1 MATYTYCSFASHDGF
16 LGLVILRGLH
26 DSASAAM
33 RCAALGLHPGG
44 EMMVLPVPE
53 LAPLKPEEWQRL
65 EDNCHRLLSEED
77 AKSLFNGK
85 SLGELTAD
93 EKATVQRNTAIG
105 AAERDC
111 ERIEECSFALFEA
124 FVDLAALMGLDRV
137 QRHSAVELL
146 RYTCNGAA
154 CREFTAEEKAQ
165 LEALKQRLFERAEK
179 HYAENKAARAT
190 GVNTTGG
197 QA

>member
-1 MATYTYCSFASHDGF
+1 MATYTYCSFANDRGF

-26 DSASAAM
+26 DSGEAATA
-33 RCAALGLHPGG
+33 CSQLGLHPGG

-53 LAPLKPEEWQRL
+53 AAPLQPEEWQRL
-65 EDNCHRLLSEED
+65 EDNCHRLLSEEE
-77 AKSLFNGK
+77 ARKLFNGK

-93 EKATVQRNTAIG
+93 EKATVQRNAAIG

-124 FVDLAALMGLDRV
+124 FADLAALMGLDRV
-137 QRHSAVELL
+137 QRHAVVELL
-146 RYTCNGAA
+146 HYTTNGAA
-154 CREFTAEEKAQ
+154 GREFTVEEKAQ
-165 LEALKQRLFERAEK
+165 LESLKQRLFERAEK

-190 GVNTTGG
+190 AVNTTGG